1 VKYRVTC
8 QNKSEFER
16 LKQRVMGISNLE
28 IRDEEIIADSYAVVA
43 ISSMTDTPTVNF
55 SLMLGR

>member
-1 VKYRVTC
+1 
-8 QNKSEFER
+8 
-16 LKQRVMGISNLE
+16 MGISNLE